1 MPEVRRIQRFGKST
15 LMVSLPA
22 SWVKTMKLS
31 PGDSVSIDLM
41 EDGSLRIVPLYMS
54 QKREERSLQIKV
66 SKNSSEVLLAR
77 SVVAGYLLGADVVV
91 VEAMDGVLSET
102 HLRTVREIVKELL
115 GAEILE
121 HTPSKVSVQILI
133 DPSKYS
139 ALNLLNRL
147 LNRVK
152 FMIQHLQIAVIDN
165 KPYLLHEIEEI
176 EKEVDRLH
184 ALAIRQFLQAQNDR
198 SLSKYLGIKTSLI
211 PEYRGIVK
219 GLEEV
224 ADALSSAAQVLKELG
239 ERGQLTLFS
248 HESNILKE
256 SLDYLLMTVERIDKV
271 FKTLDLYVANEVI
284 NMVTEYYTLLRK
296 YDELFFRS
304 LKQEEPDKLFD
315 KGYVLV
321 REFIDRL
328 IEAGRSLESVSE
340 ALFDISIE
348 KAGATLDICKVFI

>member
-22 SWVKTMKLS
+22 GWVRSMKLS

-41 EDGSLRIVPLYMS
+41 EDGSLRIMPLYMS
-54 QKREERSLQIKV
+54 QKREEKLLQIKV
-66 SKNSSEVLLAR
+66 SRNSSEVLLAR
-77 SVVAGYLLGADVVV
+77 SVVAGYLLGADVIVV
-91 VEAMDGVLSET
+91 DAMDGVLSET
-102 HLRTVREIVKELL
+102 HLKTVRDLVKELL

-121 HTPSKVSVQILI
+121 HTPSKVSIQILI

-165 KPYLLHEIEEI
+165 KPYLLREIEEI

-198 SLSKYLGIKTSLI
+198 SLGKYLGIKTSLI

-224 ADALSSAAQVLKELG
+224 ADALSSAAQVLKELD
-239 ERGQLTLFS
+239 ERGQLSLFNY
-248 HESNILKE
+248 ESNILKE
-256 SLDYLLMTVERIDKV
+256 SLDYLFMTVERIDKV

-284 NMVTEYYTLLRK
+284 NTVTEYYTLIRK

-304 LKQEEPDKLFD
+304 LKQEEPNKLFD

-348 KAGATLDICKVFI
+348 KAGTTLDICKIFI